1 MSALYQTRL
10 TKLRAKMRETETD
23 LVAVGPT
30 SHLSWL
36 TGLDPHGDERP
47 VLLLITQ
54 THAEFLMPALN
65 ADSVR
70 QHTDLPFTC
79 WKDADGPH
87 AALDKILTRCALPTT
102 PQLALDEMMRSDFS
116 FLLLGKLAGAT
127 HGFMHDTLGALRKVK
142 EPAEYDALKQSH
154 RVNDIALTRAF
165 DGLHEGMSEE
175 DVAAG
180 IAATY
185 AEHGADVEFINV
197 AFGPNGAFAHHHTGK
212 TRLTQDMAVQID
224 CGCRHMG
231 YPADN
236 TRCGWFGTP
245 SAHYNEIFAIVET
258 AVAAGLAAAK
268 PGVTSGA
275 VDKAARDVIIAAG
288 FGETLAA
295 RVGHGLG
302 LDLHEKPDIVSNS
315 EVVLEEG
322 NVFSIEPGIYLR
334 DLFGIRL
341 EEIVILRQDG
351 PEIFSE
357 LPRDMIVRN

>member
-1 MSALYQTRL
+1 MDYSARLTRL
-10 TKLRAKMRETETD
+10 RQKMHDTGTD

-30 SHLSWL
+30 SHLAWL

-54 THAEFLMPALN
+54 DQAEFLMPALN

-70 QHTDLPFTC
+70 QHTALPFTT

-87 AALDKILTRCALPTT
+87 GALEDILTRLTLPVQ
-102 PQLALDEMMRSDFS
+102 PKLALDEMMRSDFS
-116 FLLLGKLAGAT
+116 FLLLDKLPGAT
-127 HGFMHDTLGALRKVK
+127 HAFMQDTIGALRKVK
-142 EPAEYDALKQSH
+142 EPAEYDALKASH
-154 RVNDIALTRAF
+154 LVNDIALTRAF
-165 DGLHEGMSEE
+165 DGLQDGISEE
-175 DVAAG
+175 DVAAI

-185 AEHGADVEFINV
+185 AEHGAEVEFINV
-197 AFGPNGAFAHHHTGK
+197 AFGPNGAFPHHHTGP
-212 TRLTQDMAVQID
+212 TTLSREMAVQID

-245 SAHYNEIFAIVET
+245 TNHYKEIFAIVEQ
-258 AVAAGLAAAK
+258 AVKASLAAAR
-268 PGVTSGA
+268 PGATSGD

-288 FGETLAA
+288 YGETLAA

-315 EVVLEEG
+315 DVVLEEG
-322 NVFSIEPGIYLR
+322 NVFSIEPGIYLL
-334 DLFGIRL
+334 DQFGIRL
-341 EEIVILRQDG
+341 EEIVILRATG
-351 PEIFSE
+351 PEVFSN
-357 LPRDMIVRN
+357 LPRDMVIRN